1 MEPWIGNIR
10 GIVHDMSEGIVMGKY
25 RQKKIAVINDISG
38 YGRCSLTVAIPI
50 LSAMGVQACPVPTA
64 ILSNHTEF
72 PVYFFDDYTEKMR
85 SYIGKWK
92 ELGLEFD
99 GISSGFLGSAE
110 QIEIVLEFVEN
121 FRNENTHIFIDPV
134 MGDHGRLYAT
144 YTEKMCEEMKQLV
157 GYADIV
163 TPNVTEACFLT
174 GTPYKESGW
183 TRKELLNMA
192 MMLQMMGAK
201 SVVITGVREGS
212 FYTNVVL
219 EQGSREPSYVKV
231 KSAGNQRPGTGDVF
245 SSVLSGAVLNQKSLK
260 EATETAAK
268 FVRDCIT
275 KSDELEIP
283 HSNGVCFEEI
293 LGKLVKR

>member
-1 MEPWIGNIR
+1 ME
-10 GIVHDMSEGIVMGKY
+10 KY

-50 LSAMGVQACPVPTA
+50 LSAMGIQACPVPTA

-85 SYIGKWK
+85 DYIHKWK

-99 GISSGFLGSAE
+99 GIASGFLGSAE
-110 QIEIVLEFVEN
+110 QIEIVLEFVAA
-121 FRNENTHIFIDPV
+121 FRNEATHIFIDPV

-144 YTEKMCEEMKQLV
+144 YTEEMCEEMKQLV
-157 GYADIV
+157 SYADIV

-174 GTPYKESGW
+174 GTPYKATGW

-219 EQGSREPSYVKV
+219 EQGSQEASFVKV

-245 SSVLSGAVLNQKSLK
+245 SSVLSGAVLGGKSLK
-260 EATETAAK
+260 EATEMAAR